1 VHAREVTRRHAG
13 LPGTSRE
20 HHSTHDTPQD
30 TRHTPR
36 GQQAM
41 AGVSFLD
48 RKVYFRVGE
57 PGWRRVA
64 HTSRP
69 PTFYIHAGSWSTTG
83 IEPDSVPAARLP
95 EGEPEPRHTCL
106 RCLVRWKGMG
116 RLQGVVGL
124 VTSILLRVASPS
136 TVSPLEGTWHTQSSD
151 ASSGV
156 VSERQTWSNPPV
168 FVTGDSGESCC
179 CLLGGSSPLLR

>member
-1 VHAREVTRRHAG
+1 MFTENGPPLSRLPVLGYRVVSCVCCGARARCQAALHASSWPHVHARH
-13 LPGTSRE
+13 
-20 HHSTHDTPQD
+20 
-30 TRHTPR
+30 
-36 GQQAM
+36 
-41 AGVSFLD
+41 
-48 RKVYFRVGE
+48 
-57 PGWRRVA
+57 
-64 HTSRP
+64 SRP